1 MNVLSALLLQVEAL
15 RKDEAESA
23 LRSSRDSKLN
33 SSGGSRPDY
42 RLSVSF
48 LVNPSEQSTA
58 DKINDHFPSSECQVV
73 SVGNKRKACTSESA
87 VNKDKTNVPCAVK
100 KLKTESEAEQTPGC
114 PQLLAFPPGH
124 IDDQQHTQ
132 LVLKLWNKQQQVQ
145 KIQYLYKKKL
155 EDNIARAKAKRHRRE
170 KVGPKSIPN
179 SNSNSAAETIP
190 SPSSKRIVSPQIIL
204 SLVAEWV
211 QESRKIQFPPVN
223 DKRRRKISLQQ
234 AYVLEK
240 LFALEPFPTLEVKR
254 CVATSMNMCER
265 SITVWFQNKRAR
277 LKRLEEASPEKQEK
291 EEITFHNLTV
301 GNDGKLEVVM
311 MPEFRV

>member
-48 LVNPSEQSTA
+48 LVNPSEQLPA
-58 DKINDHFPSSECQVV
+58 KINDHFPASECQVV

-87 VNKDKTNVPCAVK
+87 TNVPGVVK

-114 PQLLAFPPGH
+114 PQLLALPPGH

-155 EDNIARAKAKRHRRE
+155 EDNIARAKAKRQRRE

-179 SNSNSAAETIP
+179 ANNSNSAAETIP

-240 LFALEPFPTLEVKR
+240 LFALEPFPTLEVKK

-301 GNDGKLEVVM
+301 GNDGKLEVM
-311 MPEFRV
+311 LMPEFRV